1 MEELMLQKKQLR
13 KEIAAR
19 VKATTAAYRAQAS
32 EAIQDAVLSSE
43 AYRAAQRVL
52 LYLHMPTE
60 PDTDRIIRQALADG
74 KAVYVPKCVSKTEM
88 IAVRIR
94 NMSDLAPGAYGIPEP
109 VDCSEVAE
117 PSELDLIVVPCVA
130 ASKDGRRLGHGAGFY
145 DRYLAGSAARR
156 LCLCRSRNLLEAVPA
171 EAHDVRMEWV
181 VTEEGTFFT
190 GKA

>member
-1 MEELMLQKKQLR
+1 MEELALQKKQLR

-43 AYRAAQRVL
+43 AYRAARRVL

-94 NMSDLAPGAYGIPEP
+94 NMSDLAPGAYGIPCLNPRRGLTLLSP
-109 VDCSEVAE
+109 V
-117 PSELDLIVVPCVA
+117 
-130 ASKDGRRLGHGAGFY
+130 
-145 DRYLAGSAARR
+145 
-156 LCLCRSRNLLEAVPA
+156 CRDPA
-171 EAHDVRMEWV
+171 IGV
-181 VTEEGTFFT
+181 
-190 GKA
+190 